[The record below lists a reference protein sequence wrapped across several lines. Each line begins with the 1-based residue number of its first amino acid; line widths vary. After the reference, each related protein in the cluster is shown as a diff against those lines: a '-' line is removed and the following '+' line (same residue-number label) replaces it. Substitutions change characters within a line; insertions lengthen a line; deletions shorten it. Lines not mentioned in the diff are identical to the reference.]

1 MCFYFFNFKISVRA
15 LSKKLKEFSKL
26 VDQLLVQDMEREA
39 LHIHLDVLRVEIHT
53 AKNQLAEEK
62 EQIVML
68 KVKEIA
74 FSLLIF
80 DVILHVFCFKDE
92 KDEADRMAEEAK
104 LRTKR
109 AQEDVYRCLRI
120 RVKEELTAEVRALFD
135 LLPNT
140 IPEIDEAIGNATA
153 RIQLMGRADE
163 QVFIVVNISS
173 VSNYISFYVFINQIV
188 RDYAEREILIEQLAK
203 KINNINNRATSM
215 KDKMYSWYIFTFF
228 GVE

>member
-1 MCFYFFNFKISVRA
+1 MCFYFFNFKIAVRA

-39 LHIHLDVLRVEIHT
+39 LQIHLDILRVEIHT

-62 EQIVML
+62 EQIVSL

-74 FSLLIF
+74 YSFIF
-80 DVILHVFCFKDE
+80 DVILHLFCFKDE

-104 LRTKR
+104 LRAKR
-109 AQEDVYRCLRI
+109 AQEDVYRSLRI
-120 RVKEELTAEVRALFD
+120 RAKEELTAEVRAMFE

-140 IPEIDEAIGNATA
+140 IPEIDEAIGSATA

-163 QVFIVVNISS
+163 QVFIVLNISS
-173 VSNYISFYVFINQIV
+173 VSNYI
-188 RDYAEREILIEQLAK
+188 
-203 KINNINNRATSM
+203 
-215 KDKMYSWYIFTFF
+215 
-228 GVE
+228 